1 MVAKR
6 LADGSWIDVE
16 VEERIRQ
23 QPPDIRKILKD
34 QSSLKQFVRVM
45 RKNIGEEEEEEEVNV
60 DSVEEEE
67 EVSTNEGVEL
77 MLTPESPA
85 VEDAL
90 QKRKAS
96 DIRKQKELENRKRK
110 ESELFGISAPL
121 AGAESAPTS
130 NRTSYAET
138 V

>member
-45 RKNIGEEEEEEEVNV
+45 RKNIGEEEEEEEVKV
-60 DSVEEEE
+60 DSVEEE